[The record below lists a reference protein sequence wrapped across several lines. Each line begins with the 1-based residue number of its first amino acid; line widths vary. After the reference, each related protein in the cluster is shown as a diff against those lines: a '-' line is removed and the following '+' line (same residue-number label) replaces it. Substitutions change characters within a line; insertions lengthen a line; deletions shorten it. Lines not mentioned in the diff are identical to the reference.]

1 MRDMYKTESLYIE
14 IFIYRNKKRFMELNY
29 TQIGEEENY
38 SDYEYKNELSVEATL
53 DNRFSPKLYFALDLP
68 KKNA

>member
-1 MRDMYKTESLYIE
+1 MKVRDMYKTESLYIE

-38 SDYEYKNELSVEATL
+38 SD
-53 DNRFSPKLYFALDLP
+53 
-68 KKNA
+68 